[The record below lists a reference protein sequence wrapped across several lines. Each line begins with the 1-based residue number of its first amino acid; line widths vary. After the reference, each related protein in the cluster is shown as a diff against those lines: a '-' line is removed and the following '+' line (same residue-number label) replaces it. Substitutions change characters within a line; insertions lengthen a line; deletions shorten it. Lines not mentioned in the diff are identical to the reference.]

1 MAVKQ
6 NKKAKSFDKDFDDA
20 PIVQENKLILEQGRE
35 QEQKQ
40 NVPYP
45 AGSSEEQPA
54 ETSKAENQPAA
65 EQRVAPAVDMKPMKS
80 TKTVKL
86 ILPMEY
92 YFKLVQ
98 IKACTDKSLQDLA
111 AQAVMDFVDHFGKE
125 QVNEKSD
132 LLVN

>member
-1 MAVKQ
+1 MALKQ
-6 NKKAKSFDKDFDDA
+6 NKKAKSFDRDFDEA

-35 QEQKQ
+35 QEQEQ
-40 NVPYP
+40 SVPSP
-45 AGSSEEQPA
+45 VGSSEEQVS
-54 ETSKAENQPAA
+54 ETSETDVHPAVVQSVTPAA
-65 EQRVAPAVDMKPMKS
+65 NIKPMKS

-125 QVNEKSD
+125 
-132 LLVN
+132 

>member
-6 NKKAKSFDKDFDDA
+6 NKKAKSFDRDFDEA

-35 QEQKQ
+35 QEQEQ
-40 NVPYP
+40 SVPSP
-45 AGSSEEQPA
+45 AVSSDEQTA
-54 ETSKAENQPAA
+54 ETSETEIQPAA
-65 EQRVAPAVDMKPMKS
+65 EQCVAPIVDIKPMKS

-125 QVNEKSD
+125 
-132 LLVN
+132 

>member
-6 NKKAKSFDKDFDDA
+6 NKKAKSFDRDFDDA

-35 QEQKQ
+35 QEQEQ
-40 NVPYP
+40 SVPSP
-45 AGSSEEQPA
+45 AGSSEEQVS
-54 ETSKAENQPAA
+54 ETSETDVHPAA
-65 EQRVAPAVDMKPMKS
+65 EQSVTPSANIKPMKS

-125 QVNEKSD
+125 
-132 LLVN
+132 

>member
-6 NKKAKSFDKDFDDA
+6 NKKAKSFDRDFDEA

-35 QEQKQ
+35 QEQEQ
-40 NVPYP
+40 SVPSP
-45 AGSSEEQPA
+45 AGSSEEQVS
-54 ETSKAENQPAA
+54 ETSETDVHPAVEQSVTPAA
-65 EQRVAPAVDMKPMKS
+65 NIKPMKS

-125 QVNEKSD
+125 
-132 LLVN
+132 

>member
-98 IKACTDKSLQDLA
+98 IKACIDKSLQDLA
-111 AQAVMDFVDHFGKE
+111 AQAVMDFVDKFGKE
-125 QVNEKSD
+125 
-132 LLVN
+132 

>member
-6 NKKAKSFDKDFDDA
+6 NKKAKSFDRDFDEA

-35 QEQKQ
+35 QEQEQ
-40 NVPYP
+40 SVPSP
-45 AGSSEEQPA
+45 AGSSDEQTA
-54 ETSKAENQPAA
+54 ETSETEIQPAA
-65 EQRVAPAVDMKPMKS
+65 EQCVDPIVDIKPMKS

-125 QVNEKSD
+125 
-132 LLVN
+132 

>member
-6 NKKAKSFDKDFDDA
+6 DRKAKSFDDDFENT

-35 QEQKQ
+35 QEQEQ
-40 NVPYP
+40 NVPSP
-45 AGSSEEQPA
+45 VGSSEEQPA
-54 ETSKAENQPAA
+54 VTSKTENQPAA
-65 EQRVAPAVDMKPMKS
+65 EQRVVPAVDMKPMKS

-111 AQAVMDFVDHFGKE
+111 AQAVMDFVDNFGKE
-125 QVNEKSD
+125 KVNEKSD

>member
-6 NKKAKSFDKDFDDA
+6 NKKAKSFDRDFDEA

-35 QEQKQ
+35 QEQEQ
-40 NVPYP
+40 SVPSP
-45 AGSSEEQPA
+45 AGSSEEQVS
-54 ETSKAENQPAA
+54 ETSKTEIQPAA
-65 EQRVAPAVDMKPMKS
+65 EQSVTPAANIKPMKS

-125 QVNEKSD
+125 
-132 LLVN
+132 

>member
-35 QEQKQ
+35 QEQ
-40 NVPYP
+40 NVPAP
-45 AGSSEEQPA
+45 VDNSAG
-54 ETSKAENQPAA
+54 QPAA
-65 EQRVAPAVDMKPMKS
+65 EQRVASAVDMKPMKS

-125 QVNEKSD
+125 
-132 LLVN
+132 

>member
-6 NKKAKSFDKDFDDA
+6 NKKAKSFDRDFDEA

-35 QEQKQ
+35 QEQEQ
-40 NVPYP
+40 SVPSP
-45 AGSSEEQPA
+45 AGSSEEQTA
-54 ETSKAENQPAA
+54 ETSKTEIQPAA
-65 EQRVAPAVDMKPMKS
+65 EQRIAPAANIKPMKS

-92 YFKLVQ
+92 YFSLSR
-98 IKACTDKSLQDLA
+98 IKECTGKSLQDLA

-125 QVNEKSD
+125 
-132 LLVN
+132 

>member
-6 NKKAKSFDKDFDDA
+6 NKKAKSFDRDFDEA

-35 QEQKQ
+35 QEQEQ
-40 NVPYP
+40 SVPSP
-45 AGSSEEQPA
+45 AGSSDEQTA
-54 ETSKAENQPAA
+54 ETSKTEIQPEA
-65 EQRVAPAVDMKPMKS
+65 EQRIAPAANIKPIKS

-125 QVNEKSD
+125 
-132 LLVN
+132 

>member
-6 NKKAKSFDKDFDDA
+6 NKKAKSFDRDFDEA

-35 QEQKQ
+35 QEQEQ
-40 NVPYP
+40 SVPSP
-45 AGSSEEQPA
+45 VGSSDEQTA
-54 ETSKAENQPAA
+54 ETSETDVHPAA
-65 EQRVAPAVDMKPMKS
+65 EQSVTPAANIKPMKS

-111 AQAVMDFVDHFGKE
+111 AQAVMDFVDNFGKE
-125 QVNEKSD
+125 
-132 LLVN
+132 

>member
-6 NKKAKSFDKDFDDA
+6 NKKAKSFDRDFDDA

-35 QEQKQ
+35 QEQEQ
-40 NVPYP
+40 SVPSP
-45 AGSSEEQPA
+45 VGSSEEQVS
-54 ETSKAENQPAA
+54 ETSETDVHPAA
-65 EQRVAPAVDMKPMKS
+65 EQSVTPAANIKPMKS

-125 QVNEKSD
+125 
-132 LLVN
+132 

>member
-40 NVPYP
+40 NVPSL

-65 EQRVAPAVDMKPMKS
+65 EQRVAPPVEMKLMKS

-92 YFKLVQ
+92 YFRLVQ

-125 QVNEKSD
+125 
-132 LLVN
+132 

>member
-6 NKKAKSFDKDFDDA
+6 NKKAKSCDRDFDDA

-35 QEQKQ
+35 QEQEQ
-40 NVPYP
+40 SVPSP
-45 AGSSEEQPA
+45 VGSSEEQVS
-54 ETSKAENQPAA
+54 ETSETDVHPAA
-65 EQRVAPAVDMKPMKS
+65 EQSVTPSANIKPMKS

-125 QVNEKSD
+125 
-132 LLVN
+132 

>member
-6 NKKAKSFDKDFDDA
+6 NKKAKSFDRDFDEA

-35 QEQKQ
+35 QEQEQ
-40 NVPYP
+40 SVPSP
-45 AGSSEEQPA
+45 AGSSDEQTA
-54 ETSKAENQPAA
+54 ETSETEIQPAA
-65 EQRVAPAVDMKPMKS
+65 EQRVNPPSNIKPMKS

-125 QVNEKSD
+125 
-132 LLVN
+132 

>member
-1 MAVKQ
+1 MINDLKLAVMAVKQ
-6 NKKAKSFDKDFDDA
+6 NKKAKSFDRDFDEA

-35 QEQKQ
+35 QEQEQ
-40 NVPYP
+40 SVPSP
-45 AGSSEEQPA
+45 VGSSEEQVS
-54 ETSKAENQPAA
+54 ETSETDVHPAA
-65 EQRVAPAVDMKPMKS
+65 EQSVTPSANIKPMKR

-125 QVNEKSD
+125 
-132 LLVN
+132 

>member
-6 NKKAKSFDKDFDDA
+6 NKKAKSFDRDFDEA

-35 QEQKQ
+35 QEQEQ
-40 NVPYP
+40 SVPSP
-45 AGSSEEQPA
+45 AGSSEEQVS
-54 ETSKAENQPAA
+54 ETSKTEIQPSAEK
-65 EQRVAPAVDMKPMKS
+65 RVAPIVDIKPMKS

-125 QVNEKSD
+125 
-132 LLVN
+132 

>member
-6 NKKAKSFDKDFDDA
+6 NKKAKSFDRDFDEA

-35 QEQKQ
+35 QEQQ
-40 NVPYP
+40 QSVPSP
-45 AGSSEEQPA
+45 AGSSEEQVS
-54 ETSKAENQPAA
+54 ETSETDVHPAVEQSVTPAA
-65 EQRVAPAVDMKPMKS
+65 NIKPMKS

-125 QVNEKSD
+125 
-132 LLVN
+132 

>member
-1 MAVKQ
+1 MINEKKLAVMAVKQ
-6 NKKAKSFDKDFDDA
+6 NKKAKSFDRDFDEA

-35 QEQKQ
+35 QEQEQ
-40 NVPYP
+40 SVPSP
-45 AGSSEEQPA
+45 VGSSEEQVS
-54 ETSKAENQPAA
+54 ETSETDVHPAA
-65 EQRVAPAVDMKPMKS
+65 EQSVTPSANIKPMKS

-111 AQAVMDFVDHFGKE
+111 AQAVMDFVDHFGKA
-125 QVNEKSD
+125 
-132 LLVN
+132 

>member
-6 NKKAKSFDKDFDDA
+6 NKKAKSFDRDFDEA

-35 QEQKQ
+35 QEQEQ
-40 NVPYP
+40 SVPSP
-45 AGSSEEQPA
+45 AASSEEQTAEKSKTEIQPA
-54 ETSKAENQPAA
+54 EVQRVTPAA
-65 EQRVAPAVDMKPMKS
+65 NIKPMKS

-125 QVNEKSD
+125 
-132 LLVN
+132 

>member
-6 NKKAKSFDKDFDDA
+6 NKKAKSFDRDFDDA

-35 QEQKQ
+35 QEHEQS
-40 NVPYP
+40 VPSP
-45 AGSSEEQPA
+45 VGSSEEQVS
-54 ETSKAENQPAA
+54 ETSETDVHPAA
-65 EQRVAPAVDMKPMKS
+65 EQSVTPSANIKPMKS

-125 QVNEKSD
+125 
-132 LLVN
+132 

>member
-6 NKKAKSFDKDFDDA
+6 NKKAKSFDRDFDDA

-35 QEQKQ
+35 QEQEQ
-40 NVPYP
+40 SVPSP
-45 AGSSEEQPA
+45 AGSSEEQVS
-54 ETSKAENQPAA
+54 ETSKTEIHPAA
-65 EQRVAPAVDMKPMKS
+65 EQSVTPSANIKPMKS

-111 AQAVMDFVDHFGKE
+111 AQAVMDFVDNFGKE
-125 QVNEKSD
+125 
-132 LLVN
+132 

>member
-6 NKKAKSFDKDFDDA
+6 NKKAKSFDRDFDDA

-35 QEQKQ
+35 QEQEQ
-40 NVPYP
+40 SVPSP
-45 AGSSEEQPA
+45 VGSSEEQVS
-54 ETSKAENQPAA
+54 ETSETDVHPAA
-65 EQRVAPAVDMKPMKS
+65 EQSVTPPANIKPMKS

-111 AQAVMDFVDHFGKE
+111 AQAVMAFVDHFGKE
-125 QVNEKSD
+125 
-132 LLVN
+132 

>member
-6 NKKAKSFDKDFDDA
+6 NKKAKSFDRDFDEA

-35 QEQKQ
+35 QEQEQ
-40 NVPYP
+40 IVPSP
-45 AGSSEEQPA
+45 VGSSEEQVS
-54 ETSKAENQPAA
+54 ETSETDVHPAA
-65 EQRVAPAVDMKPMKS
+65 EQSVTPAANIKPMKS

-92 YFKLVQ
+92 YVKLVQ

-125 QVNEKSD
+125 
-132 LLVN
+132 

>member
-1 MAVKQ
+1 MINDFKLAVMAVKQ
-6 NKKAKSFDKDFDDA
+6 NKKAKSFDRDFDDA

-35 QEQKQ
+35 QEQEQ
-40 NVPYP
+40 SVPSP
-45 AGSSEEQPA
+45 VGSSEEQVS
-54 ETSKAENQPAA
+54 ETSETDVHPAA
-65 EQRVAPAVDMKPMKS
+65 EQSVTPSANIKPMKS

-125 QVNEKSD
+125 
-132 LLVN
+132 

>member
-35 QEQKQ
+35 QEQEQ
-40 NVPYP
+40 SVPSSG
-45 AGSSEEQPA
+45 GSNLEQTA
-54 ETSKAENQPAA
+54 ETTKAETQLAA
-65 EQRVAPAVDMKPMKS
+65 EQRITPAVDIKPMKS

-125 QVNEKSD
+125 
-132 LLVN
+132 